1 MSNVS
6 EYELWT
12 YSVVGLVC
20 IVLLSWAITKQLR
33 ALKQENNARRELRL
47 KEAERRKFLLDSVYV
62 LCKSVL
68 DKQVEISEACMRVK
82 LLIDHFDSTLHER
95 HDFKVFNDV
104 YDRLEHMPRFEA
116 RKRLSR
122 REMNALDQER
132 YEVEAEYEDEVK
144 KACVA
149 LLAHLSSLH

>member
-1 MSNVS
+1 MSDFLIWLS
-6 EYELWT
+6 
-12 YSVVGLVC
+12 SGIGL
-20 IVLLSWAITKQLR
+20 IAIFFLVIKISRSLR
-33 ALKQENNARRELRL
+33 EIKQENIS
-47 KEAERRKFLLDSVYV
+47 KQEANKKQLEQRKFLIESMQV
-62 LCKSVL
+62 LCGSVL

-95 HDFKVFNDV
+95 ADFKVFNDV

-116 RKRLSR
+116 RKRLSK

-132 YEVEAEYEDEVK
+132 YEVEAKYEEEVK